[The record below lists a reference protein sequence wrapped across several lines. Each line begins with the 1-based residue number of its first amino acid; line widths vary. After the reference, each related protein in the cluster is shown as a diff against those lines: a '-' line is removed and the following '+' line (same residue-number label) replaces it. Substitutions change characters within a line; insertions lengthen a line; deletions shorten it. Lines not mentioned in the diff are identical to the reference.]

1 MPDVSMA
8 DAGAAAEN
16 LAPDESTQNSPAV
29 VQQEADASQGAEQQ
43 TDARAEPG
51 EDASLRRL
59 QRRVDRVTA
68 ARYQAEAQARQERE
82 ARQRLEAELQQ
93 YRGTQQQD
101 QTPSVRPEDVE
112 RLADERARE
121 IAAARDV
128 DRRGTEITRE
138 LGKLAGA
145 VDVGSVVQTVI
156 DEAGP
161 LLTPRGTWTP
171 LGKAIAECE
180 APAKV
185 LHYLSQ
191 NPDTAAELAG
201 LSASALGRRLA
212 RIESQIGETKAPPP
226 RPLRPVT
233 STAGASA
240 PKAESAMTDAEWYE
254 ARRKR

>member
-1 MPDVSMA
+1 MSDVSMA

-16 LAPDESTQNSPAV
+16 LAPDESTQSPAV
-29 VQQEADASQGAEQQ
+29 VQREADATHGAEQQ

-112 RLADERARE
+112 RIADERARE

-138 LGKLAGA
+138 LGKLAGP

-171 LGKAIAECE
+171 LGEAIAECE

-185 LHYLSQ
+185 LHYLSR
-191 NPDTAAELAG
+191 NPDTAAELSG
-201 LSASALGRRLA
+201 LSASALGRKLA

>member
-16 LAPDESTQNSPAV
+16 LAPDESTQSPAV
-29 VQQEADASQGAEQQ
+29 VQQEADAAPGAEQQ
-43 TDARAEPG
+43 TDAKADHG

-82 ARQRLEAELQQ
+82 MRQRLEAELQQ
-93 YRGTQQQD
+93 YRGAQQQD
-101 QTPSVRPEDVE
+101 QTPSVWPEDVE

-138 LGKLAGA
+138 LSKLAGS

-171 LGKAIAECE
+171 LGEAIAECE
-180 APAKV
+180 APARV

-201 LSASALGRRLA
+201 LSASALGRKLA

>member
-16 LAPDESTQNSPAV
+16 LAPDESTQSPAV

-43 TDARAEPG
+43 TDAKAEHG

-82 ARQRLEAELQQ
+82 ARQRLEAELLQ
-93 YRGTQQQD
+93 YRGAQQQD

-138 LGKLAGA
+138 LGKLAGS

-171 LGKAIAECE
+171 LGEAIAECE

-191 NPDTAAELAG
+191 NPDTAAELSG

-233 STAGASA
+233 TAGASA

>member
-16 LAPDESTQNSPAV
+16 LAPDESTQTNPAV
-29 VQQEADASQGAEQQ
+29 VQQEADATPGAEQQ
-43 TDARAEPG
+43 TDAKAEHG

-93 YRGTQQQD
+93 YRGAQQD

-138 LGKLAGA
+138 LGKLAGS

-171 LGKAIAECE
+171 LGEAIAECE

-191 NPDTAAELAG
+191 NPDTAAELSG
-201 LSASALGRRLA
+201 LSASALGRKLA

>member
-29 VQQEADASQGAEQQ
+29 VQQEADATPGAEQQ
-43 TDARAEPG
+43 TDAKADHG

-93 YRGTQQQD
+93 YRGTQQD
-101 QTPSVRPEDVE
+101 HSPSVRTEDIE
-112 RLADERARE
+112 RIADERARE

-138 LGKLAGA
+138 LGKLAGS

-171 LGKAIAECE
+171 LGEAIAECE

-191 NPDTAAELAG
+191 NPDTAAELSG
-201 LSASALGRRLA
+201 LSASALGRKLA

-240 PKAESAMTDAEWYE
+240 PKSPAQMTDAEWLA
-254 ARRKR
+254 ARRARR

>member
-16 LAPDESTQNSPAV
+16 PAPDESTQTAPAV
-29 VQQEADASQGAEQQ
+29 VQQEADAAPGAEQQ

-138 LGKLAGA
+138 LGKLAG
-145 VDVGSVVQTVI
+145 SVVQTVI

-171 LGKAIAECE
+171 LGEAIAECE

-185 LHYLSQ
+185 LHYLAQ
-191 NPDTAAELAG
+191 NPDTAAELSG
-201 LSASALGRRLA
+201 LSASALGRKLA
-212 RIESQIGETKAPPP
+212 HIESQIGEAKAPPP

-240 PKAESAMTDAEWYE
+240 PKSPAQMTDAEWLA
-254 ARRKR
+254 ARRARR

>member
-16 LAPDESTQNSPAV
+16 PAPDESTQSPAV
-29 VQQEADASQGAEQQ
+29 VQQDADASQGAEQQ
-43 TDARAEPG
+43 TDAKADHG

-101 QTPSVRPEDVE
+101 QTPSVRTEDIE
-112 RLADERARE
+112 RIADERARE

-138 LGKLAGA
+138 LGKLAGS

-171 LGKAIAECE
+171 LGEAIAECE

-191 NPDTAAELAG
+191 NPDTAAELSG
-201 LSASALGRRLA
+201 LSASALGRKLA
-212 RIESQIGETKAPPP
+212 RIESQIGEAKAPPP

-240 PKAESAMTDAEWYE
+240 PKAESAMTDAEWYA

>member
-1 MPDVSMA
+1 M
-8 DAGAAAEN
+8 
-16 LAPDESTQNSPAV
+16 
-29 VQQEADASQGAEQQ
+29 
-43 TDARAEPG
+43 
-51 EDASLRRL
+51 
-59 QRRVDRVTA
+59 
-68 ARYQAEAQARQERE
+68 
-82 ARQRLEAELQQ
+82 RQRLEAELQQ

-138 LGKLAGA
+138 LGKLAGS

-171 LGKAIAECE
+171 LGEAIAECE
-180 APAKV
+180 APARV

-191 NPDTAAELAG
+191 NPDTAAELSG
-201 LSASALGRRLA
+201 LSASALGRKLA
-212 RIESQIGETKAPPP
+212 RIESQIGEAKAPPP

>member
-16 LAPDESTQNSPAV
+16 LAPDESTQSPAV
-29 VQQEADASQGAEQQ
+29 VQQEADATHDAEQQ
-43 TDARAEPG
+43 TDAKAGHG

-82 ARQRLEAELQQ
+82 MRQRLEAELQQ

-138 LGKLAGA
+138 LGKLAGS

-171 LGKAIAECE
+171 LGEAIAECE
-180 APAKV
+180 APARV

-191 NPDTAAELAG
+191 NPDTAAELSG
-201 LSASALGRRLA
+201 LSASALGRKLA
-212 RIESQIGETKAPPP
+212 RIESQIGEAKAPPP

>member
-16 LAPDESTQNSPAV
+16 LAPDESTQSPAV
-29 VQQEADASQGAEQQ
+29 VQQEADAAPGAEQQ
-43 TDARAEPG
+43 TDAKADHG

-82 ARQRLEAELQQ
+82 MRQRLEAELQQ
-93 YRGTQQQD
+93 YRGAQQQD

-138 LGKLAGA
+138 LSKLAGS

-171 LGKAIAECE
+171 LGEAIAECE
-180 APAKV
+180 APARV

-201 LSASALGRRLA
+201 LSASALGRKLA

>member
-16 LAPDESTQNSPAV
+16 LAPDESTQSPAV
-29 VQQEADASQGAEQQ
+29 VQQEADAAPGAEQQ
-43 TDARAEPG
+43 TDAKADHG

-82 ARQRLEAELQQ
+82 MRQRLEAELQQ

-138 LGKLAGA
+138 LGKLAGS

-171 LGKAIAECE
+171 LGEAIAECE
-180 APAKV
+180 APARV

-191 NPDTAAELAG
+191 NPDTAAELSG
-201 LSASALGRRLA
+201 LSASALGRKLA